1 MTREDFIFTIG
12 FDGDGPVVDKLNAK
26 KFGKL
31 GTEDLFREGFYKSAV
46 CSAVFSGS
54 EAEEKLILDLYNE
67 KSDRKVGSF
76 AELKA
81 VFGV

>member
-31 GTEDLFREGFYKSAV
+31 GTEDLF
-46 CSAVFSGS
+46 
-54 EAEEKLILDLYNE
+54 
-67 KSDRKVGSF
+67 
-76 AELKA
+76 KA
-81 VFGV
+81 RT

>member
-31 GTEDLFREGFYKSAV
+31 GTGDRGFIQGRFLQVGSMLCGLFRQ
-46 CSAVFSGS
+46 
-54 EAEEKLILDLYNE
+54 
-67 KSDRKVGSF
+67 
-76 AELKA
+76 
-81 VFGV
+81 